1 VKAERKLATFAG
13 KETKERYRR
22 PEWQAMDV
30 LAQALWYIASRAVRN
45 VHAGTAGADVCE
57 AATQVLL
64 PLLEEDIDLPS
75 TTRMNAAYTAVSLSQ
90 QQQWGSESSKQ
101 ALAAALTRAAVDDDR
116 YVIAAAVE
124 GLKWLRLLEIG
135 DDETARKL
143 TKKLVWER
151 FCPINSV
158 RAPF

>member
-1 VKAERKLATFAG
+1 
-13 KETKERYRR
+13 
-22 PEWQAMDV
+22 M
-30 LAQALWYIASRAVRN
+30 QALWYIASRAVRN
-45 VHAGTAGADVCE
+45 VNAGTAGADVCE

-90 QQQWGSESSKQ
+90 QQHWGSESSKQ
-101 ALAAALTRAAVDDDR
+101 ALAAALTCAAVDDDR

-135 DDETARKL
+135 DDETAVNAAARTL

-158 RAPF
+158 AAPF